1 MQNVVLGIKGGI
13 ANLRLANGV
22 TNAISPALVAEA
34 AAAVE
39 KVKAEA
45 DGLVITGGEKFFT
58 IGWELPSLLQLD
70 RQGMTDFYRN
80 FNNLILDIFTL
91 PMPTV
96 CAVGGHAAGGGNIFA
111 LAGDYRFMA
120 EGRKLIGLNEINIG
134 LPIPYLTQLMLW
146 QVVGDRI
153 ARDIAYGGDLNSA
166 EHACQIGLVDEVFS
180 AEELEQKAIEKVTTL
195 AQKPGSGFAQMKDV
209 RVEQVRQQY
218 AEKGPEQDEIF
229 INIFFQPEVQAL
241 LKMAAEKF

>member
-1 MQNVVLGIKGGI
+1 MQNVVLDIKDGI
-13 ANLRLANGV
+13 ANLRLVNGA
-22 TNAISPALVAEA
+22 TNAISPALVADVA
-34 AAAVE
+34 TAVE

-45 DGLVITGGEKFFT
+45 DGLVITGGEKFFS
-58 IGWELPSLLQLD
+58 IGFDLPSLLQLN

-91 PMPTV
+91 PMPTA
-96 CAVGGHAAGGGNIFA
+96 CAVGGHAIGGGNIFA

-146 QVVGDRI
+146 QVVGDRA
-153 ARDIAYGGDLNSA
+153 ARDIVYGGDLNSA
-166 EHACQIGLVDEVFS
+166 EHASQIGLVDAVLS
-180 AEELEQKAIEKVTTL
+180 AEELEQKAIEKVSTL
-195 AQKPGSGFAQMKDV
+195 AQKPGSGFARIKDA
-209 RVEQVRQQY
+209 RVEQVRQWY

-229 INIFFQPEVQAL
+229 INIFFQPEIQAL
-241 LKMAAEKF
+241 LKEAAENF